1 MEKEAFYFPHFCN
14 ARHDRKIR
22 RLRKELGT
30 EGYGI
35 YFMLLETLR
44 EQQDLMYPLDDLDL
58 LAEEFGVSEAKVR
71 VAICNYGLF
80 EIDEEQKFF
89 SPKML
94 VYLEPYFK
102 MKEQRKVA
110 GQKSAD
116 KRRGIEISTTV
127 QQPFNDR
134 STKERKGK
142 ESKEK
147 ESKVNESKIYS
158 LDPIRHELFIRWV
171 KYKREKKSNYTESG
185 INQLL
190 VDWGN
195 KSNEELEKAIN
206 NSISNNYQGLF
217 EPKQQIEN
225 GNTTEKL
232 GTSAARMEAL
242 RKW

>member
-158 LDPIRHELFIRWV
+158 LDPIRHELFIRWF